1 MGAQREAESAATRER
16 ILEAAEACFAR
27 FGITKTTLGDVASEA
42 GVARVTVYRQFA
54 DKEALFAGTT
64 ARIIRRRWRDIAD
77 GVGDRDSLL
86 EWVLAV
92 LKENWRQLQDTEFD
106 RMYRDAGAYDEGMAF
121 ALTSEGLDCII
132 EPMERHVAGRGLRR
146 QLAAGVEPED
156 LAEWMH
162 WASFMIASHRSQRL
176 KTEEDWV
183 RWLRPQ
189 LIGLLSRSA

>member
-1 MGAQREAESAATRER
+1 MTAQGMAETADTRER
-16 ILEAAEACFAR
+16 ILEAAALCFAR
-27 FGITKTTLGDVASEA
+27 FGIAKTTLGDVAREA
-42 GVARVTVYRQFA
+42 GVARVTVYRQFV

-77 GVGDRDSLL
+77 GVGSRDSLR

-92 LKENWRQLQDTEFD
+92 LQENWRQLQDTEFD
-106 RMYRDAGAYDEGMAF
+106 RMYRDAGAYDEGLAF

-132 EPMERHVAGRGLRR
+132 EPMEHHIAGRGLRR
-146 QLAAGVEPED
+146 QLASGVEPED

-162 WASFMIASHRSQRL
+162 WVSFMIASHRSQRL
-176 KTEEDWV
+176 KTEEDWL

-189 LIGLLSRSA
+189 LAGLLSRSA